1 MVQHKPHLCGIVSH
15 RLGRND
21 DLCEFTL
28 VISIKLFPF
37 TDIVREHASHDV
49 VEVGRNLPIQFRV
62 MNPPIGRADGDR
74 RWVIQC
80 AHTFHLHNGNPA
92 VFRHGKLRSGK
103 RERRVV
109 ILDAQ
114 SGRALAGNRPA
125 AGHIGKMQ
133 QNGFFLLHPGVV
145 HDGHLEAL
153 LEFPRQKDQGAGDRL
168 VIVPLIRGAI
178 GGGVIHAQN
187 PVGWAC
193 TLDGHDR
200 VRSQH
205 IFTDIKVHVGE
216 LKLAVVIPYD
226 KLDLVPAHFTSLG
239 IRHNIAAPVHSKN
252 PNLNI
257 LRELQ
262 LGIVQRNKRHLD
274 SVDPCR
280 DDHFAPQIL
289 VVGNGTGCAVHPKV
303 HGYITNRTSGHHRSA
318 GHHTAAI
325 TTGVLIIAT
334 KPGEALFRQ
343 TSGITLERVQHAV
356 QRRDVERPVGPDDR
370 LRQRGATDI
379 DLIEQFTV

>member
-1 MVQHKPHLCGIVSH
+1 MVQHKSHLGRFIGH
-15 RLGRND
+15 RLGRNG

-28 VISIKLFPF
+28 VISIKQFPF

-49 VEVGRNLPIQFRV
+49 VEAGRNLPIQFRV

-92 VFRHGKLRSGK
+92 IFRHGKLRPGK

-125 AGHIGKMQ
+125 TGRIGKMQ
-133 QNGFFLLHPGVV
+133 QNGFLLLHPGVV

-187 PVGWAC
+187 PVGGASA
-193 TLDGHDR
+193 LDGHDR

-205 IFTDIKVHVGE
+205 VFTDVKIHVGKLE
-216 LKLAVVIPYD
+216 LAVVVLQHKINAIPAD
-226 KLDLVPAHFTSLG
+226 
-239 IRHNIAAPVHSKN
+239 
-252 PNLNI
+252 
-257 LRELQ
+257 
-262 LGIVQRNKRHLD
+262 
-274 SVDPCR
+274 
-280 DDHFAPQIL
+280 
-289 VVGNGTGCAVHPKV
+289 CA
-303 HGYITNRTSGHHRSA
+303 G
-318 GHHTAAI
+318 
-325 TTGVLIIAT
+325 
-334 KPGEALFRQ
+334 
-343 TSGITLERVQHAV
+343 
-356 QRRDVERPVGPDDR
+356 
-370 LRQRGATDI
+370 
-379 DLIEQFTV
+379 